1 MPTLGSANGEIQ
13 RYSWRCEQDTQHTG
27 ETEAP
32 LDGGSQ
38 RPAQSAWYPAAKVLS
53 VGDWDVVDSS
63 LDSMEKALQAVSSRL
78 PNTAAQSA
86 AGPAGWIF
94 RTGLKARMDSA
105 LRDARL
111 KHQVQRCLEKPEPHV
126 LALQQEPCGPG
137 EPSISDGKAV
147 RGGDA
152 QGYERAPA
160 QQRGCCPVES
170 EA

>member
-1 MPTLGSANGEIQ
+1 M
-13 RYSWRCEQDTQHTG
+13 
-27 ETEAP
+27 
-32 LDGGSQ
+32 
-38 RPAQSAWYPAAKVLS
+38 
-53 VGDWDVVDSS
+53 VDSS
-63 LDSMEKALQAVSSRL
+63 LDSMEKALQAVSYRL
-78 PNTAAQSA
+78 PNTAARSA

-94 RTGLKARMDSA
+94 RTGMKARMDSA

-137 EPSISDGKAV
+137 EPSTSDGKAV
-147 RGGDA
+147 RGGDE